1 MTETNRIEF
10 KRELTREL
18 DIEREV
24 VAFLNYHEGGMLYIG
39 IDDSGKPIGVQDI
52 DGDMLKIKDRI
63 RNGISPSPMGLFD
76 VMVERIDDIP
86 VIKIFVAS
94 GSEKPYYKTKFGLS
108 ERGCFI
114 RVGTASEPMTPKQI
128 EDLYA
133 KRVRLSLKNIPS
145 PHKELTFRQLHIYY
159 DSQHLTLNESFAQNP
174 DLLTA
179 DGGYNY
185 VAYLLADTNSMSIK
199 LAKYAGTDRDELI
212 ENHEYGYCSL
222 LKATDQVLN
231 RLQVENTVKSSI
243 GYPYRTDTPLWNERA
258 VRELVI
264 NAIVHND
271 YFNEVSP
278 KFELFSDRLEIT
290 SAGSLP
296 NGMSKTDFFNGVSNP
311 RNKELM
317 RVFRDVDLVESL
329 GTGLQR
335 VLKVYNEENF
345 VFMDNFIR
353 VVIPYAWLPSNSEDG
368 DVIVLENI
376 PVNVLE
382 NSEENLIQL
391 TERQINIILRLK
403 ETGKMNVLENVLENE
418 KESSAS
424 LAEYFGVNERTIR
437 RDLQFLQ
444 RQGHIRHIG
453 PDKGG
458 HWELIEKERNTK
470 TINK

>member
-114 RVGTASEPMTPKQI
+114 RVGTAAEPMTPKQI
-128 EDLYA
+128 EDLYS

-159 DSQHLTLNESFAQNP
+159 DSQHLTLNESFAQNL

-353 VVIPYAWLPSNSEDG
+353 VVIPWLPSNSEDG
-368 DVIVLENI
+368 EVNV

-382 NSEENLIQL
+382 NVLENSEKNLIQL
-391 TERQINIILRLK
+391 TERQIHIIFRLK

-458 HWELIEKERNTK
+458 HWELIEKE
-470 TINK
+470 